1 MNTNKTTAR
10 IASCSILPGKWEK
23 QANFAKMCAFLRQAA
38 AQGAELAITPEGC
51 LEGYVVMEAIN
62 EKRGEEMLALA
73 EPLDGPYISAFQDL
87 ARELRMAMLICFAE
101 RQGQEAY
108 NCAAYIEADGRIAGA
123 HRKTHL
129 NEGYDPAWYF
139 DRPGNTINAFDTALG
154 RMGIM
159 ICYERRVPEV
169 ARCLLLDGAQIILN
183 PSLGHYTTWNDAV
196 VAARA
201 HENTLPVVFT
211 HSQRSVFFSD
221 QGIPLAQ
228 GGADAITVA
237 EVTLGKPDLR
247 DNLLRRLRRPEVF
260 QQVLR
265 R

>member
-1 MNTNKTTAR
+1 MNTPRAIR
-10 IASCSILPGKWEK
+10 IASCSIIPQKWDK
-23 QANFAKMCAFLRQAA
+23 QANLDKMCAFLRQAA

-73 EPLDGPYISAFQDL
+73 EPLDGPSMNVFRVL
-87 ARELRMAMLICFAE
+87 AQELKMAMLICFAE
-101 RQGQEAY
+101 RQGHEAY

-129 NEGYDPAWYF
+129 NEGYDPEWYF
-139 DRPGNTINAFDTALG
+139 DRPGNTVNAFDTALG
-154 RMGIM
+154 RMGVM

-169 ARCLLLDGAQIILN
+169 ARCLLLDGAGLILN
-183 PSLGHYTTWNDAV
+183 PSYGHCTTWNDAV

-201 HENTLPVVFT
+201 HENMLPVVFT
-211 HSQRSVFFSD
+211 HPQRSVFFSD
-221 QGIPLAQ
+221 QGISYAE

-237 EVTLGKPDLR
+237 EVTPGKPDLR

-260 QQVLR
+260 EQILR